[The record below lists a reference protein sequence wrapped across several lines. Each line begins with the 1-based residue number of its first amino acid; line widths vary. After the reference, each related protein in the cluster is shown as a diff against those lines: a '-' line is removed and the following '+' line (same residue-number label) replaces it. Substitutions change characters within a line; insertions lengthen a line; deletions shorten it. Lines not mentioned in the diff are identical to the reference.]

1 MAMMRVV
8 SVWGLLVDE
17 SSGCNTTVTEAT
29 PSPIT
34 STTPFIVAAALG
46 ICTTPCTCAILLAAL
61 VPAIIFV
68 LHQVDWHMFV
78 MLVVPV
84 RRVSMFE
91 CQGRDTAVLEATPS
105 PITSTTPFIV
115 AAAHGIRATPC
126 TCAILLAA
134 LVPAIM
140 FVLCQVYCVAVR
152 SMLVSVS
159 DGRDATVSEPWA
171 ATVTPSSPLTVTA
184 AHCVLATPCAW
195 ARFFSALVPAVPF
208 VLHQVDWNVLV
219 VAMMLVWAMLVFVTN
234 SGDTSVA
241 EAWTSPIALPSP
253 FVVAATHCVCP
264 AISTWAIFSA
274 TLLPAIL
281 VVFLYGDLDCIRPW
295 QWWRSLPRSKCISF
309 RQCENVKLDRMQRL
323 PLRDGDL
330 CSNAAEDPKAQ
341 FNERIESPAKQPD

>member
-1 MAMMRVV
+1 M
-8 SVWGLLVDE
+8 
-17 SSGCNTTVTEAT
+17 
-29 PSPIT
+29 
-34 STTPFIVAAALG
+34 
-46 ICTTPCTCAILLAAL
+46 
-61 VPAIIFV
+61 FV

-91 CQGRDTAVLEATPS
+91 GQGRDTAVTEATPS

-171 ATVTPSSPLTVTA
+171 ATIASTTLFIVAAAHGIRATPCAWAILLAALLEAVPFVLHQVDWNVLVVFMVVTNRGNTAVSESRTASVTPSSPLTVTA

-219 VAMMLVWAMLVFVTN
+219 VAMMLVWAMLVFITN
-234 SGDTSVA
+234 GGNTSVA

-281 VVFLYGDLDCIRPW
+281 IVSLYGDLDCIRPW

-309 RQCENVKLDRMQRL
+309 RQCEKVKFDRM
-323 PLRDGDL
+323 
-330 CSNAAEDPKAQ
+330 
-341 FNERIESPAKQPD
+341 